1 MDLQDKI
8 ICKVRNRCVVLIVIF
23 IFFFMG
29 CSGLQVNIPV
39 EVNPVKRE
47 NVALLILVENN
58 STYQIK
64 ITYPMSTGMIQQ
76 GQYLIFRLFRPGNY
90 RVVATAYAP
99 DPNYPNVYRP
109 VRTVEIP
116 VFLNGYDVVKA
127 RDEVVGYYLAVTDG
141 MIFPD
146 R

>member
-1 MDLQDKI
+1 MNRIVYRYFILI
-8 ICKVRNRCVVLIVIF
+8 AICFSLI
-23 IFFFMG
+23 G
-29 CSGLQVNIPV
+29 CQGLQVNIPV

-47 NVALLILVENN
+47 NVALLVLVENN

-64 ITYPMSTGMIQQ
+64 ITYPMSIGMIKQ

-90 RVVATAYAP
+90 KVVAAAYAP

-116 VFLNGYDVVKA
+116 VFLNGYDVVRA
-127 RDEVVGYYLAVTDG
+127 RDEVVGYYLAITDG
-141 MIFPD
+141 MFFQE